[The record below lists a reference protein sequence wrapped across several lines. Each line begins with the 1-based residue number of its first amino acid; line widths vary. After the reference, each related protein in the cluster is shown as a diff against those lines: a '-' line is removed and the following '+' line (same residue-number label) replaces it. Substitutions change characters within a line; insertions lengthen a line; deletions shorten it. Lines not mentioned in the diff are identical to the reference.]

1 MSTQHACQKLPHNF
15 GVGVVAGGRHENEN
29 GILRSREDG
38 QVPASPQAQPPCRPK
53 EGKCSIRCAGL
64 LEGHGSACPCTCVA
78 WLPRFSSNGLGL
90 QLTRHAEL
98 HGLHGCVQADAA
110 RKAERKKE
118 VMRNKMERKYM
129 RDAASQKDKPEDIKK
144 QLQEVLAVEEQGK
157 VLNKQLRLRKKVL
170 QEAYDHA
177 LKKKKVRNLCWQ
189 GRLGGKGGKRS
200 VSSNSSWP
208 KPMPVGFGWRG

>member
-1 MSTQHACQKLPHNF
+1 MLESH
-15 GVGVVAGGRHENEN
+15 GG
-29 GILRSREDG
+29 
-38 QVPASPQAQPPCRPK
+38 
-53 EGKCSIRCAGL
+53 
-64 LEGHGSACPCTCVA
+64 ACPCTCVA

-90 QLTRHAEL
+90 QLTRHAIL

-144 QLQEVLAVEEQGK
+144 QLQEVLAVEESGK

-177 LKKKKVRNLCWQ
+177 LKKKKVCGLVPAGQTWR
-189 GRLGGKGGKRS
+189 RGGKRQAD
-200 VSSNSSWP
+200 SNSSWP
-208 KPMPVGFGWRG
+208 KPMPVGFGWHG